1 MRECILYATF
11 VKVIN
16 HLNLAATVIRQNI
29 MKTLNIITK
38 KVNAGR
44 FEIVVIVN
52 FEEVNRFETNDMS
65 LVDDINEWKNQGS
78 ESELT
83 KFESFEE
90 LENYFL
96 N

>member
-1 MRECILYATF
+1 
-11 VKVIN
+11 
-16 HLNLAATVIRQNI
+16 

-44 FEIVVIVN
+44 FEITVMVD
-52 FEEVNRFETNDMS
+52 FEETQRFETTDMT
-65 LVDDINEWKNQGS
+65 LVDDIQEWKNQGS
-78 ESELT
+78 ENELMN
-83 KFESFEE
+83 FESFEE

>member
-1 MRECILYATF
+1 
-11 VKVIN
+11 
-16 HLNLAATVIRQNI
+16 

-44 FEIVVIVN
+44 FEIIVMVN
-52 FEEVNRFETNDMS
+52 FEEVNRFETNDME
-65 LVDDINEWKNQGS
+65 LVDDIQEWKNDGS
-78 ESELT
+78 ENELL
-83 KFESFEE
+83 KFETFKE

>member
-1 MRECILYATF
+1 MKIVVSLKYQNNNRAGGNS
-11 VKVIN
+11 IN
-16 HLNLAATVIRQNI
+16 TAKIK
-29 MKTLNIITK
+29 MKTLNIIIK

-44 FEIVVIVN
+44 FEIVVMVD
-52 FEEVNRFETNDMS
+52 FEETQRFETNDMS
-65 LVDDINEWKNQGS
+65 LVDDIQEWKNEGS

>member
-1 MRECILYATF
+1 MKIVVSLKY
-11 VKVIN
+11 
-16 HLNLAATVIRQNI
+16 QNNNRAGGNSYNTAKI
-29 MKTLNIITK
+29 KMKTLNIITK

-44 FEIVVIVN
+44 FEIVVMVD
-52 FEEVNRFETNDMS
+52 FEETQRFETNDMS
-65 LVDDINEWKNQGS
+65 LVDDIQEWKNEGL